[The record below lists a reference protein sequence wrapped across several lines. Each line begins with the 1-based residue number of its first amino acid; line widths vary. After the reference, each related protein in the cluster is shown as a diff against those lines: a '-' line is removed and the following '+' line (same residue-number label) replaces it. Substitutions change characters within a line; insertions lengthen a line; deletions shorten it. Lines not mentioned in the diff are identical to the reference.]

1 MPASL
6 GCHERHA
13 LRGPMF
19 ITNPD
24 GLTADEMREGMR
36 VRLTF
41 LEVEDAMGA
50 FLLPFFER
58 EMTF

>member
-1 MPASL
+1 
-6 GCHERHA
+6 
-13 LRGPMF
+13 MF